1 MPAWDLVLWNILL
14 FSLFLLAIPFKKK
27 TGRYSGSLYLA
38 FIVSLFTEM
47 YGFPLTIYILASL
60 FGYYPP
66 SHLLEGIL
74 GSQVFWAVVHPLSDA
89 AVLLAAIL
97 IALGWWQVYNAKGKL
112 ATGEVYALVRHPQ
125 YLGFMLLTLGMFVH
139 WTTLP
144 TLLMWPIMAVLYY
157 RLARGEEK
165 EMQQKFGDEYLEY
178 RRKVPM
184 LIPAFAFVA
193 WKTLIILFSV
203 LILFGGLGGVL
214 AALTFCTATGIQ
226 ALARRVFQR
235 AGASERRSAQ

>member
-14 FSLFLLAIPFKKK
+14 FSLFLLAIPFRKK
-27 TGRYSGSLYLA
+27 TARYSGSVYLA

-47 YGFPLTIYILASL
+47 YGLPLTVYILASL
-60 FGYYPP
+60 FGYHPP

-74 GSQVFWAVVHPLSDA
+74 GSQVFWAIVHPISDA
-89 AVLLAAIL
+89 VVLLAAIL

-125 YLGFMLLTLGMFVH
+125 YLGFMLLTLGMLVH

-165 EMQQKFGDEYLEY
+165 EMQQEFGDEYLEY

-184 LIPAFAFVA
+184 LIPAFTFVA
-193 WKTLIILFSV
+193 WKTLIILF
-203 LILFGGLGGVL
+203 LALTLFGGSGGVL
-214 AALTFCTATGIQ
+214 AALMF
-226 ALARRVFQR
+226 
-235 AGASERRSAQ
+235 GA

>member
-203 LILFGGLGGVL
+203 LILFGDLGGVL
-214 AALTFCTATGIQ
+214 AALTFGTATGIQ

>member
-1 MPAWDLVLWNILL
+1 MPAWDLVLWNVLL
-14 FSLFLLAIPFKKK
+14 FSLFLLAMPFKKK
-27 TGRYSGSLYLA
+27 TGRYSGSVYLA

-74 GSQVFWAVVHPLSDA
+74 GSQVFWAIVHPLSDA
-89 AVLLAAIL
+89 VVLLAAIL
-97 IALGWWQVYNAKGKL
+97 IALGWWQVYYAKDKL

-125 YLGFMLLTLGMFVH
+125 YLGFMLLTLGILVH
-139 WTTLP
+139 WSTLP
-144 TLLMWPIMAVLYY
+144 TLLMWPIMAILYY
-157 RLARGEEK
+157 RLARAEEK
-165 EMQQKFGDEYLEY
+165 EMQQEFGDEYLEY

-184 LIPAFAFVA
+184 LIPAFTFVA
-193 WKTLIILFSV
+193 WKTLIILFSA

-214 AALTFCTATGIQ
+214 ATLTFGATTGIH
-226 ALARRVFQR
+226 ALARRVFQL
-235 AGASERRSAQ
+235 AYGSERPFAQ